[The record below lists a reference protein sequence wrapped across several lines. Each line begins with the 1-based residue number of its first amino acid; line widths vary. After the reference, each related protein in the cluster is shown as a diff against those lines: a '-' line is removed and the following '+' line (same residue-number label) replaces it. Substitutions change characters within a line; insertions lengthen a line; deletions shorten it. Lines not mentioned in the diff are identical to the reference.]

1 MSALSYNDTII
12 ILQVKNWQTADKY
25 AVCFSR
31 LHGKIAFI
39 AYGAKYPRS
48 LTGRLIQPFAVLNA
62 EFYEGSSV
70 EKLKSCEVVQM
81 PETFTI
87 EQMAYGSLAAEVTG
101 MLTETKDAK
110 EEIFFL
116 LLGTLGLLVKHNAR
130 LVVLSYLVKLLNL
143 TGIGPVYDR
152 CVVCGRPVG
161 SEAVFS
167 NEQGGV
173 LCGECKAGSGGLP
186 VTAEI
191 QALWHTLQQLDLEN
205 PGAFSV
211 KGRSLMGLER
221 ILHGY
226 LVYQTERPLKS
237 LEFLAQL
244 K

>member
-110 EEIFFL
+110 EEI
-116 LLGTLGLLVKHNAR
+116 GTKD
-130 LVVLSYLVKLLNL
+130 K
-143 TGIGPVYDR
+143 PVIQNVIAHIEHLR
-152 CVVCGRPVG
+152 C
-161 SEAVFS
+161 
-167 NEQGGV
+167 
-173 LCGECKAGSGGLP
+173 LCGDCQHGGRAGG
-186 VTAEI
+186 
-191 QALWHTLQQLDLEN
+191 
-205 PGAFSV
+205 
-211 KGRSLMGLER
+211 
-221 ILHGY
+221 
-226 LVYQTERPLKS
+226 
-237 LEFLAQL
+237 
-244 K
+244 